1 MSPDW
6 GARVHESARASPV
19 IIVICDC
26 LESDGPLSNCPE
38 DDSLAPLSVFN
49 RIYHFTFCVE
59 HRSVHLSCHFLCSY
73 IDFCVCSISRLSL
86 GHFIFIS
93 TSAPSCHFLDF
104 ISVH

>member
-49 RIYHFTFCVE
+49 RLSFHILCRTSICS
-59 HRSVHLSCHFLCSY
+59 SVMPFPMFL
-73 IDFCVCSISRLSL
+73 
-86 GHFIFIS
+86 H
-93 TSAPSCHFLDF
+93 
-104 ISVH
+104 